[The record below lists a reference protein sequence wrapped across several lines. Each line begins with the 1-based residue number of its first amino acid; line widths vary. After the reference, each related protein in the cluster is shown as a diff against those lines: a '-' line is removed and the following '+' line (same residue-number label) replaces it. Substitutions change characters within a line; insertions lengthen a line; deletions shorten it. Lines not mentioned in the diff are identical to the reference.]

1 MIKCI
6 ASDMDGT
13 LLNSKQEVSEKNLEA
28 IQKALNSGVE
38 VVIATGRSYE
48 EAMSVLQESGL
59 QLPLICANG
68 AEIRTKEGEIVKA
81 HPLDHKIA
89 KQAADVLN
97 QEGVYYEIYT
107 SEGTYTVDYDKGV
120 EIIIDIF
127 TTANPELSR
136 ELVEEEAQ
144 HRYEKGLVHIVD
156 SYEPILNGEKTI
168 YKLLVFHKD
177 HSFLDE
183 VEQKLK
189 QIDHLEVT
197 SSAFGNLE
205 LMNTQSQKGIALA
218 EFVEER
224 GIALQD
230 TMAVGDNYNDLSMF
244 RVVGRSVAMGNANED
259 IKEQCTH
266 VTLRND
272 ESGVGEAI
280 LKALAE

>member
-13 LLNSKQEVSEKNLEA
+13 LLNSKQEVSEKNREA

-48 EAMSVLQESGL
+48 EAISVLQESGL
-59 QLPLICANG
+59 QLPIICANG
-68 AEIRTKEGEIVKA
+68 AEIRTKEGEVVKA

-97 QEGVYYEIYT
+97 QFGIYYEIYT

-120 EIIIDIF
+120 DIIIDIF

-144 HRYEKGLVHIVD
+144 HRYEKGLIHMVD

-183 VEQKLK
+183 VEEKLK

-205 LMNTQSQKGIALA
+205 LMNTQAQKGIALA
-218 EFVEER
+218 EFVEEK
-224 GIALQD
+224 GISLQD

-244 RVVGRSVAMGNANED
+244 RVVGRSVAMGNANDD

-280 LKALAE
+280 LQALAE

>member
-1 MIKCI
+1 
-6 ASDMDGT
+6 MDGT

-48 EAMSVLQESGL
+48 EAISVLQESGL
-59 QLPLICANG
+59 QLPIICANG
-68 AEIRTKEGEIVKA
+68 AEIRTKEGEVVKA

-97 QEGVYYEIYT
+97 QVGIYYEIYT
-107 SEGTYTVDYDKGV
+107 SEETYTVDYDKGV

-144 HRYEKGLVHIVD
+144 HRYDKGLIHIVD

-183 VEQKLK
+183 VEEKLK
-189 QIDHLEVT
+189 QIDNLEVT

-205 LMNTQSQKGIALA
+205 LMNTQAQKGIALA
-218 EFVEER
+218 EFVEEK

-244 RVVGRSVAMGNANED
+244 RVVGRSVAMGNANDD
-259 IKEQCTH
+259 IKERCTH

-280 LKALAE
+280 LQALAE

>member
-59 QLPLICANG
+59 QLPIICANG

-89 KQAADVLN
+89 KQAAGVLN
-97 QEGVYYEIYT
+97 QLGIYYEIYT

-120 EIIIDIF
+120 DIIIDIF

-144 HRYEKGLVHIVD
+144 HRYDKGLIHMVD

-183 VEQKLK
+183 VEEKLK
-189 QIDHLEVT
+189 QIHNLEVT

-205 LMNTQSQKGIALA
+205 LMNTQAQKGIALA

-244 RVVGRSVAMGNANED
+244 RVVGRSVAMGNANDD
-259 IKEQCTH
+259 IKERCTH

-280 LKALAE
+280 LQALAE

>member
-48 EAMSVLQESGL
+48 EAISVLQESGL
-59 QLPLICANG
+59 QLPIICANG
-68 AEIRTKEGEIVKA
+68 AEIRTKEGEVVKA

-97 QEGVYYEIYT
+97 QVGIYYEIYT
-107 SEGTYTVDYDKGV
+107 SEETYTVDYDKGV

-144 HRYEKGLVHIVD
+144 HRYDKGLIHIVD

-183 VEQKLK
+183 VEEKLK
-189 QIDHLEVT
+189 QIDNLEVT

-205 LMNTQSQKGIALA
+205 LMNTQAQKGIALA
-218 EFVEER
+218 EFVEEK

-244 RVVGRSVAMGNANED
+244 RVVGRSVAMGNANDD
-259 IKEQCTH
+259 IKERCTH

-280 LKALAE
+280 LQALAE

>member
-13 LLNSKQEVSEKNLEA
+13 LLNSKQEVSEKNFEA

-59 QLPLICANG
+59 QLPIICANG

-89 KQAADVLN
+89 KQAAGVLN
-97 QEGVYYEIYT
+97 QLGIYYEIYT

-120 EIIIDIF
+120 DIIIDIF

-136 ELVEEEAQ
+136 ELVQEEAH
-144 HRYEKGLVHIVD
+144 HRYEKGLIHIVD

-183 VEQKLK
+183 VEEKLK
-189 QIDHLEVT
+189 QIQNLEVT

-205 LMNTQSQKGIALA
+205 LMNTQAQKGIALA

-244 RVVGRSVAMGNANED
+244 RVVGRSVAMGNANDD
-259 IKEQCTH
+259 IKERCTH

-280 LKALAE
+280 LQALAE

>member
-48 EAMSVLQESGL
+48 EAISVLQESGL
-59 QLPLICANG
+59 QLPIICANG
-68 AEIRTKEGEIVKA
+68 AEIRTKEGEVVKA

-89 KQAADVLN
+89 KEAANVLN

-205 LMNTQSQKGIALA
+205 LMNTQAQKGIALA
-218 EFVEER
+218 EFVEEK

-244 RVVGRSVAMGNANED
+244 RVVGRSVAMGNANEE

>member
-48 EAMSVLQESGL
+48 EAISVLQESGL
-59 QLPLICANG
+59 QLPIICANG
-68 AEIRTKEGEIVKA
+68 AEIRTKEGEVVKA
-81 HPLDHKIA
+81 HPLDYKIA

-97 QEGVYYEIYT
+97 EVGIYYEIYT

-144 HRYEKGLVHIVD
+144 HRYEKGLIHIVD

-183 VEQKLK
+183 VEEKLK

-205 LMNTQSQKGIALA
+205 LMNTQAQKGIALA
-218 EFVEER
+218 EFVEEK

-244 RVVGRSVAMGNANED
+244 RVVGRSVAMGNANDD

-280 LKALAE
+280 LQALAE

>member
-1 MIKCI
+1 
-6 ASDMDGT
+6 MDGT
-13 LLNSKQEVSEKNLEA
+13 LLNSKQEVSEKNREA
-28 IQKALNSGVE
+28 IQKALNLGVE

-48 EAMSVLQESGL
+48 EAISVLQESGL
-59 QLPLICANG
+59 QLPIICANG
-68 AEIRTKEGEIVKA
+68 AEIRTKEGEVVKA

-97 QEGVYYEIYT
+97 QVGVYYEIYT

-144 HRYEKGLVHIVD
+144 HRYDKGLIHIVD

-205 LMNTQSQKGIALA
+205 LMNTQAQKGIALA
-218 EFVEER
+218 EFVEEK

-244 RVVGRSVAMGNANED
+244 RVVGRSVAMGNANDD
-259 IKEQCTH
+259 IKERCTH

-280 LKALAE
+280 LQALAE

>member
-59 QLPLICANG
+59 QLPIICANG

-89 KQAADVLN
+89 KQAAEVLN
-97 QEGVYYEIYT
+97 QVGIYYEIYT

-120 EIIIDIF
+120 DIIIDIF

-144 HRYEKGLVHIVD
+144 HRYDKGLIHIVD

-183 VEQKLK
+183 VEEKLK
-189 QIDHLEVT
+189 QIDNLEVT

-205 LMNTQSQKGIALA
+205 LMNTQAQKGIALA

>member
-13 LLNSKQEVSEKNLEA
+13 LLNSKQEVSEKNREA

-48 EAMSVLQESGL
+48 EAISVLQESGL
-59 QLPLICANG
+59 QLPIICANG
-68 AEIRTKEGEIVKA
+68 AEIRTKEGEVVKA

-97 QEGVYYEIYT
+97 QVGIYYEIYT

-120 EIIIDIF
+120 DIIIDIF

-144 HRYEKGLVHIVD
+144 HRYEKGLIHMVD

-183 VEQKLK
+183 VEEKLK

-205 LMNTQSQKGIALA
+205 LMNTQAQKGIALA
-218 EFVEER
+218 EFVEEK

-244 RVVGRSVAMGNANED
+244 RVVGRSVAMGNANDD

-280 LKALAE
+280 LQALAE

>member
-1 MIKCI
+1 
-6 ASDMDGT
+6 MDGT

>member
-59 QLPLICANG
+59 QLPIICANG
-68 AEIRTKEGEIVKA
+68 AEIRTKEGEVVKA

-89 KQAADVLN
+89 KQAAEVLN
-97 QEGVYYEIYT
+97 QVGIYYEIYT

-144 HRYEKGLVHIVD
+144 HRYDKGLIHMVD

-183 VEQKLK
+183 VEEKLK
-189 QIDHLEVT
+189 QIDNLEVT

-205 LMNTQSQKGIALA
+205 LMNTQAQKGIALA
-218 EFVEER
+218 EFVEEK

-244 RVVGRSVAMGNANED
+244 RVVGRSVAMGNANDD
-259 IKEQCTH
+259 IKERCTH

-280 LKALAE
+280 LLALAE

>member
-1 MIKCI
+1 
-6 ASDMDGT
+6 MDGT

-28 IQKALNSGVE
+28 IQKALDSGVE

-48 EAMSVLQESGL
+48 EAMSVLRESGL
-59 QLPLICANG
+59 QLPIICANG
-68 AEIRTKEGEIVKA
+68 AEIRTKEGEVVKA
-81 HPLDHKIA
+81 HPLDHRIA
-89 KQAADVLN
+89 KQAAEVLN
-97 QEGVYYEIYT
+97 HAGVYYEIYT

-136 ELVEEEAQ
+136 ELVEEESK
-144 HRYEKGLVHIVD
+144 HRYDKGLIHIVD

-177 HSFLDE
+177 HSFLDQ
-183 VEQKLK
+183 VEEKLK
-189 QIDHLEVT
+189 QIDNLEVT

-205 LMNTQSQKGIALA
+205 LMNTQAQKGIALA
-218 EFVEER
+218 EFVEEK
-224 GIALQD
+224 GISLQH

-244 RVVGRSVAMGNANED
+244 QVVGRSVAMGNANED
-259 IKEQCTH
+259 IKERCTH

-280 LKALAE
+280 FQALAE

>member
-28 IQKALNSGVE
+28 IKKALDLGVE

-48 EAMSVLQESGL
+48 EAMSVLRESGL
-59 QLPLICANG
+59 ELPIICANG
-68 AEIRTKEGEIVKA
+68 AEIRTKEGEVVKT
-81 HPLDHKIA
+81 HPLDHRIA
-89 KQAADVLN
+89 RQAATILDEV
-97 QEGVYYEIYT
+97 GVYYEIYT
-107 SEGTYTVDYDKGV
+107 SEGTYTADYDKGV
-120 EIIIDIF
+120 ELIIDIF

-136 ELVEEEAQ
+136 DLVEDEAQ
-144 HRYEKGLVHIVD
+144 HRYDKGLIHIVD

-168 YKLLVFHKD
+168 YKLLVFNKD
-177 HSFLDE
+177 HSLLDQ
-183 VEQKLK
+183 VEEKLK
-189 QIDHLEVT
+189 QVDNLEVT

-205 LMNTQSQKGIALA
+205 LMNTQAQKGIALA
-218 EFVEER
+218 EFVEGK
-224 GIALQD
+224 GISLQD

-244 RVVGRSVAMGNANED
+244 QVVGRSVAMGNANED
-259 IKEQCTH
+259 IKERCTH

-280 LKALAE
+280 FQALGE

>member
-13 LLNSKQEVSEKNLEA
+13 LLNSKQEVSEKNREA
-28 IQKALNSGVE
+28 IQKALNSGIE

-59 QLPLICANG
+59 QLPIICANG
-68 AEIRTKEGEIVKA
+68 AEIRTKEGEVVKA

-97 QEGVYYEIYT
+97 QVGIYYEIYT

-144 HRYEKGLVHIVD
+144 HRYDKGLIHIVD

-183 VEQKLK
+183 VEEKLK
-189 QIDHLEVT
+189 QIDNLEVT

-205 LMNTQSQKGIALA
+205 LMNTQAQKGIALA
-218 EFVEER
+218 EFVEEK

-244 RVVGRSVAMGNANED
+244 QVVGRSVAMGNANDD
-259 IKEQCTH
+259 IKERCTH

-280 LKALAE
+280 LQALSE

>member
-59 QLPLICANG
+59 QLPIICANG
-68 AEIRTKEGEIVKA
+68 AEIRTKEGEVVKA

-97 QEGVYYEIYT
+97 QVGIYYEIYT

-144 HRYEKGLVHIVD
+144 HRYDKGLIHMVD

-183 VEQKLK
+183 VEEKLK
-189 QIDHLEVT
+189 QIDNLEVT

-205 LMNTQSQKGIALA
+205 LMNTQAQKGIALA
-218 EFVEER
+218 EFVEEK

-244 RVVGRSVAMGNANED
+244 RVVGRSVAMGNANDD
-259 IKEQCTH
+259 IKERCTH

-280 LKALAE
+280 LLALAE

>member
-1 MIKCI
+1 
-6 ASDMDGT
+6 MDGT
-13 LLNSKQEVSEKNLEA
+13 LLNSKQEVSEKNREA

-48 EAMSVLQESGL
+48 EAISVLQESGL
-59 QLPLICANG
+59 QLPIICANG
-68 AEIRTKEGEIVKA
+68 AEIRTKEGEVVKA

-97 QEGVYYEIYT
+97 QVGIYYEIYT

-120 EIIIDIF
+120 DIIIDIF

-144 HRYEKGLVHIVD
+144 HRYEKGLIHMVD

-183 VEQKLK
+183 VEEKLK

-205 LMNTQSQKGIALA
+205 LMNTQAQKGIALA
-218 EFVEER
+218 EFVEEK
-224 GIALQD
+224 GISLQD
-230 TMAVGDNYNDLSMF
+230 TMALGDNYNDLSMF
-244 RVVGRSVAMGNANED
+244 RVVGRSVAMGNANDD

-280 LKALAE
+280 LQALAE

>member
-13 LLNSKQEVSEKNLEA
+13 LLNSKQEVSEKNREA

-48 EAMSVLQESGL
+48 EAISVLQESGL
-59 QLPLICANG
+59 QLPIICANG
-68 AEIRTKEGEIVKA
+68 AEIRTKEGEVVKA

-97 QEGVYYEIYT
+97 QFGIYYEIYT

-120 EIIIDIF
+120 DIIIDIF

-144 HRYEKGLVHIVD
+144 HRYEKGLIHMVD

-183 VEQKLK
+183 VEEKLK

-205 LMNTQSQKGIALA
+205 LMNTQAQKGIALA
-218 EFVEER
+218 EFVEEK
-224 GIALQD
+224 GISLQD
-230 TMAVGDNYNDLSMF
+230 TMALGDNYNDLSMF
-244 RVVGRSVAMGNANED
+244 RVVGRSVAMGNANDD
-259 IKEQCTH
+259 IKEQCTY

-280 LKALAE
+280 LQALAE

>member
-13 LLNSKQEVSEKNLEA
+13 LLNSKQEVSEKNREA

-48 EAMSVLQESGL
+48 EAISVLQESGL
-59 QLPLICANG
+59 QLPIICANG
-68 AEIRTKEGEIVKA
+68 AEIRTKEGEVVKA

-97 QEGVYYEIYT
+97 QVGIYYEIYT

-120 EIIIDIF
+120 DIIIDIF

-144 HRYEKGLVHIVD
+144 HRYEKGLIHMVD

-183 VEQKLK
+183 VEEKLK

-205 LMNTQSQKGIALA
+205 LMNTQAQKGIALA
-218 EFVEER
+218 EFVEEK
-224 GIALQD
+224 GISLQD
-230 TMAVGDNYNDLSMF
+230 TMALGDNYNDLSMF
-244 RVVGRSVAMGNANED
+244 RVVGRSVAMGNANDD

-280 LKALAE
+280 LQALAE

>member
-13 LLNSKQEVSEKNLEA
+13 LLNSKQEVSEKNREA

-59 QLPLICANG
+59 QLPIICANG
-68 AEIRTKEGEIVKA
+68 AEIRTKEGEVVKA

-97 QEGVYYEIYT
+97 QVGIYYEIYT

-136 ELVEEEAQ
+136 ELVQEEAH
-144 HRYEKGLVHIVD
+144 HRYEKGLIHKVD
-156 SYEPILNGEKTI
+156 SYDHILNGEKTI

-183 VEQKLK
+183 VEEKLK

-205 LMNTQSQKGIALA
+205 LMNTQAQKGIALA
-218 EFVEER
+218 EFVEEK

-244 RVVGRSVAMGNANED
+244 RVVGRSVAMGNANDD
-259 IKEQCTH
+259 IKERCTH

-280 LKALAE
+280 LQALAE

>member
-59 QLPLICANG
+59 QLPIICANG

-97 QEGVYYEIYT
+97 QVGIYYEIYT

-120 EIIIDIF
+120 DIIIDIF

-144 HRYEKGLVHIVD
+144 HRYDKGLIHMVD

-183 VEQKLK
+183 VEEKLK
-189 QIDHLEVT
+189 QIHNLEVT

-205 LMNTQSQKGIALA
+205 LMNTQAQKGIALA

-244 RVVGRSVAMGNANED
+244 RVVGRSVAMGNANDD
-259 IKEQCTH
+259 IKERCTH

-280 LKALAE
+280 LQALAE

>member
-1 MIKCI
+1 
-6 ASDMDGT
+6 MDGT

-48 EAMSVLQESGL
+48 EAISVLQESGL
-59 QLPLICANG
+59 QLPIICANG
-68 AEIRTKEGEIVKA
+68 AEIRTKEGEVVKA

-89 KQAADVLN
+89 KEAANVLN

-205 LMNTQSQKGIALA
+205 LMNTQAQKGIALA
-218 EFVEER
+218 EFVEEK

>member
-13 LLNSKQEVSEKNLEA
+13 LLNSKQEVSEKNREA
-28 IQKALNSGVE
+28 IQKALNLGVE

-48 EAMSVLQESGL
+48 EAISVLQESGL
-59 QLPLICANG
+59 QLPIICANG
-68 AEIRTKEGEIVKA
+68 AEIRTKEGEVVKA

-97 QEGVYYEIYT
+97 QVGIYYEIYT

-144 HRYEKGLVHIVD
+144 HRYDKGLIHIVD

-205 LMNTQSQKGIALA
+205 LMNTQAQKGIALA
-218 EFVEER
+218 EFVEEK

-244 RVVGRSVAMGNANED
+244 RVVGRSVAMGNANDD
-259 IKEQCTH
+259 IKERCTH

-280 LKALAE
+280 LQALAE

>member
-1 MIKCI
+1 
-6 ASDMDGT
+6 MDGT

-59 QLPLICANG
+59 QLPIICANG
-68 AEIRTKEGEIVKA
+68 AEIRTKEGEVVKA

-97 QEGVYYEIYT
+97 QVGIYYEIYT

-144 HRYEKGLVHIVD
+144 HRYDKGLIHMVD

-183 VEQKLK
+183 VEEKLK
-189 QIDHLEVT
+189 QIDNLEVT

-205 LMNTQSQKGIALA
+205 LMNTQAQKGIALA
-218 EFVEER
+218 EFVEEK

-244 RVVGRSVAMGNANED
+244 RVVGRSVAMGNANDD
-259 IKEQCTH
+259 IKERCTH

-280 LKALAE
+280 LLALAE

>member
-48 EAMSVLQESGL
+48 EAMSVLHESGL
-59 QLPLICANG
+59 QLPIICANG

-89 KQAADVLN
+89 KQAAEVLN
-97 QEGVYYEIYT
+97 QVGIYYEIYT

-120 EIIIDIF
+120 DIIIDIF

-144 HRYEKGLVHIVD
+144 HRYDKGLIHIVD

-183 VEQKLK
+183 VEEKLK
-189 QIDHLEVT
+189 QIDNLEVT

-205 LMNTQSQKGIALA
+205 LMNTQAQKGIALA

>member
-48 EAMSVLQESGL
+48 EAISVLQESGL
-59 QLPLICANG
+59 QLPIICANG
-68 AEIRTKEGEIVKA
+68 AEIRTKEGEVVKA
-81 HPLDHKIA
+81 HPLDYKIA

-97 QEGVYYEIYT
+97 EVGIYYEIYT

-144 HRYEKGLVHIVD
+144 HRYEKGLIHIVD

-183 VEQKLK
+183 VEEKLK

-205 LMNTQSQKGIALA
+205 LMNTQAQKGIALA
-218 EFVEER
+218 EFVEEK

-244 RVVGRSVAMGNANED
+244 RVVGRSVAMGNANDD

-280 LKALAE
+280 LQALVE

>member
-28 IQKALNSGVE
+28 IQKALDSGVE

-48 EAMSVLQESGL
+48 EAMSVLSESGL
-59 QLPLICANG
+59 ELPIICANG
-68 AEIRTKEGEIVKA
+68 AEIRSKKGEVVKA
-81 HPLDHKIA
+81 HPLDHRIA
-89 KQAADVLN
+89 KQAARILN
-97 QEGVYYEIYT
+97 EVGVYYEIYT

-136 ELVEEEAQ
+136 ELVVEESK
-144 HRYEKGLVHIVD
+144 HRYDKGLIHIVD

-177 HSFLDE
+177 HSYLDQ
-183 VEQKLK
+183 VEEKLK
-189 QIDHLEVT
+189 QIDNLEVT

-205 LMNTQSQKGIALA
+205 LMNTQAQKGIALA

-224 GIALQD
+224 GISLQD

-244 RVVGRSVAMGNANED
+244 QVVGRSVAMGNANED
-259 IKEQCTH
+259 IKELCTH

-272 ESGVGEAI
+272 ENGVGEAI
-280 LKALAE
+280 FQALSE